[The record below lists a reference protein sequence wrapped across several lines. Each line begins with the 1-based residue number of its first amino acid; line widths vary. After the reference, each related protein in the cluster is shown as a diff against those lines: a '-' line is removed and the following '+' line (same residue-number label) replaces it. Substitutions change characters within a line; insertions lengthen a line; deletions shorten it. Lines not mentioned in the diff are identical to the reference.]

1 MKTRTQQG
9 FTLIELLVVITIIAI
24 LASLAVPT
32 FSKIQEKGN
41 QTKGISN
48 CRQIITAMR
57 IFASDNNGNFP
68 GSSTSNGG
76 TPASDANTAFQELF
90 TGGVLNNE
98 NIFGCPNSIDGN
110 PDGKIGAAPQYS
122 EALKQNENHWALTLD
137 QTDSSSGSIPLVYEA
152 PKTASWDPT
161 WDVSASAGNK
171 AGRAWSGAKIIIGSC
186 DSSVALLKLEQGG
199 KLAGNQNATGA
210 KLAADENLFAQN
222 KGDTEPK
229 IASPKGS

>member
-57 IFASDNNGNFP
+57 IFASDNNGNYP
-68 GSSTSNGG
+68 GSSTSGG
-76 TPASDANTAFQELF
+76 TAASDSNTAFQELF

-98 NIFGCPNSIDGN
+98 NIFGCPNSKDGN
-110 PDGKIGAAPQYS
+110 PDGKIGTAPQYS
-122 EALKQNENHWALTLD
+122 DALKENENHWALTLD
-137 QTDSSSGSIPLVYEA
+137 QTDSSSGSMPLVFEA
-152 PKTASWDPT
+152 PKGATWDPS
-161 WDVSASAGNK
+161 WDVSAGAGNK
-171 AGRAWSGAKIIIGSC
+171 PGRAWSGAKVIIGSN
-186 DSSVALLKLEQGG
+186 DSSVALLKLEAGG
-199 KLAGNQNATGA
+199 KLAGNQNATGS
-210 KLAADENLFAQN
+210 KLAADDNLFAQN

-229 IASPKGS
+229 IANPKGGS

>member
-32 FSKIQEKGN
+32 FAKIQEKGN

-57 IFASDNNGNFP
+57 IFASENSGNYP
-68 GSSTSNGG
+68 GSSA
-76 TPASDANTAFQELF
+76 ASGNAGSTTDSNTAFQELF

-98 NIFGCPNSIDGN
+98 TIFGCPNSLDGN
-110 PDGKIGAAPQYS
+110 PDGKLGASPDYS
-122 EALKQNENHWALTLD
+122 DALKEKENHWALTQD
-137 QTDSSSGSIPLVYEA
+137 QTDSSSGSIPLVFEA
-152 PKTASWDPT
+152 ATGSGWDPT

-171 AGRAWSGAKIIIGSC
+171 KGRAWSGAKIIIGTN
-186 DSSVALLKLEQGG
+186 DSAVAIMKLTSNGQ
-199 KLAGNQNATGA
+199 LAGNQNATGKNLSA
-210 KLAADENLFAQN
+210 KENAFAQN
-222 KGDTEPK
+222 KGDAEPT
-229 IASPKGS
+229 ILSPK